1 MYIIIPDGGY
11 NMGTPNIIKHALLS
25 CLILLAMPLMASDE
39 IYWMNGWDQDCYENN
54 TNSCRE
60 DWYSIP
66 QGSHL
71 LKWEVFHT
79 IETEDTEEL
88 FSARESLTNYGFLY
102 PEASGDYEDT
112 EVYDG
117 RAGERVE
124 QYVSEY
130 GLPIG
135 FVKDKSQ
142 LDGHNYMGLT
152 CAACHTGK
160 VSYGDKTYYVEG
172 GQANADM
179 FKFLEK
185 LRDALQ
191 ANRDKPEKLA
201 RFKTRFAQYTFS
213 NIDLT
218 AWPVNIFSAQRYLD
232 EALEYVTEYVATA
245 HSSIENGPTRLDAIG
260 AILNK
265 LHYGHTNQDISE
277 APLLTAP
284 VTYPYIWD
292 ATSLE
297 CIQTNCVGF
306 DPLTRNT
313 GEVLGVFGSIDLDE
327 NENIS
332 DILELV
338 AQQIGFNTLFDFT
351 PKVDNLVVL
360 EEAIN
365 RAYSPRWPASFPA
378 LDTNLISQG
387 KALYSEQCASCH
399 MDTSD
404 GVDEYELTEPNAL
417 GYQFTKVI
425 RLPYYEVGTD
435 EAFAVDYGMRTD
447 KSGILGSVIAQKAPD
462 TVDPATGITFGE
474 QVPERFSS
482 LALLGV
488 TAQVVVSN
496 HQDTIGFAIKAGQA
510 YPDLSLTDAKAA
522 LYLDY
527 IAGHTDR
534 PDFVPTDYR
543 AKPLN
548 GIAFTGPFLHN
559 GSVRTLKD
567 LLEAP
572 ENRPISFL
580 IGSTVYDVDGAG
592 YVDAGNFLLDTT
604 IRGNGKEGHAYG
616 TQLSSDDKTALLEY
630 MKSM

>member
-1 MYIIIPDGGY
+1 M
-11 NMGTPNIIKHALLS
+11 NTPRKIRNALLL
-25 CLILLAMPLMASDE
+25 CLTSLSVPAMASDG
-39 IYWMNGWDQDCYENN
+39 IYWMNSWEASCYEDN
-54 TNSCRE
+54 TNTCRE
-60 DWYSIP
+60 DWYSVT

-71 LKWEVFHT
+71 LKWEVFNT
-79 IETEDTEEL
+79 IEAEDSEEL
-88 FSARESLTNYGFLY
+88 FSARESLTDYGFLY
-102 PEASGDYEDT
+102 PEADGYYEAT
-112 EVYDG
+112 AVYDG
-117 RAGERVE
+117 SAGERVE
-124 QYVSEY
+124 QYTSEY

-135 FVKDKSQ
+135 FVKDKNQ
-142 LDGHNYMGLT
+142 LDGRNYMGLT

-160 VSYGDKTYYVEG
+160 VTYGDSTYYVEG

-191 ANRDKPEKLA
+191 ANKDDPAKLA
-201 RFKTRFAQYTFS
+201 RFKTRFAQYTLL

-218 AWPVNIFSAQRYLD
+218 AWPVSIFSAERYLD
-232 EALEYVTEYVATA
+232 ESLEYVADYAATT

-265 LHYGHTNQDISE
+265 LHYGHTGQDITE

-284 VTYPYIWD
+284 VTYPYVWD
-292 ATSLE
+292 ASSLE

-313 GEVLGVFGSIDLDE
+313 GEVLGVFGDINLDE
-327 NENIS
+327 NENIP
-332 DILELV
+332 DILELA
-338 AQQIGFNTLFDFT
+338 AQQLGLNTLFDFT

-360 EEAIN
+360 ENAIN
-365 RAYSPRWPASFPA
+365 RAHSPRWPASFPA
-378 LDTNLISQG
+378 LDTAQVAAG
-387 KALYSEQCASCH
+387 KTLYTDNCAGCH

-404 GVDEYELTEPNAL
+404 GVDEHELTEPNSN
-417 GYQFTKVI
+417 GSRFTKVVRI
-425 RLPYYEVGTD
+425 PYDVVGTD

-447 KSGILGSVIAQKAPD
+447 KSGILGSVIAQQAPD
-462 TVDPATGITFGE
+462 TIDPATGITFGE
-474 QVPERFSS
+474 QIPETFSG

-488 TAQVVVSN
+488 TAQIVVAN
-496 HQDTIGFAIKAGQA
+496 HQDTIGFAIKAAAA
-510 YPDLSLTDAKAA
+510 YPELSLSDAKAA

-527 IAGHTDR
+527 IGGHTDR
-534 PDFVPTDYR
+534 PEFVATDYR

-548 GIAFTGPFLHN
+548 GVAFTGPFLHN

-572 ENRPISFL
+572 ENRPTSFL
-580 IGSTVYDVDGAG
+580 IGSTDYDVDGAG
-592 YVDAGNFLLDTT
+592 YVDAGSFLLDTT
-604 IRGNGKEGHAYG
+604 IRGNGKEGHTYG
-616 TQLSSDDKTALLEY
+616 TELSASDKSDLLEY

>member
-1 MYIIIPDGGY
+1 MGD
-11 NMGTPNIIKHALLS
+11 NMGAPKQIKHALLV
-25 CLILLAMPLMASDE
+25 CLAAISISAIASDE
-39 IYWMNGWDQDCYENN
+39 IYWMNSWEAGCYENN
-54 TNSCRE
+54 TNTCRK

-71 LKWEVFHT
+71 IKWEVFNT
-79 IETEDTEEL
+79 IETENSQEL
-88 FSARESLTNYGFLY
+88 FSERESLTDYGYLY
-102 PEASGDYEDT
+102 PEATAYSSET

-142 LDGHNYMGLT
+142 LDGRNYLGLT

-160 VSYGDKTYYVEG
+160 VTYGDSTYYVEG
-172 GQANADM
+172 GQANADL
-179 FKFLEK
+179 FTFLEK
-185 LRDALQ
+185 LQNALQ
-191 ANRDKPEKLA
+191 ANKNDPEKLA
-201 RFKTRFAQYTFS
+201 RFKTRFAQYTLS

-218 AWPVNIFSAQRYLD
+218 AWPVNVFSAERYLD
-232 EALEYVTEYVATA
+232 ESLEYVSDYVATT
-245 HSSIENGPTRLDAIG
+245 HSSIENGPMRLDAIG

-265 LHYGHTNQDISE
+265 LHFGHTNQDISE

-313 GEVLGVFGSIDLDE
+313 GEVLGVFGSINLDE
-327 NENIS
+327 DENIP

-338 AQQIGFNTLFDFT
+338 GQQLGLNTLFDAS
-351 PKVDNLVVL
+351 PKVDNLVEL
-360 EEAIN
+360 EVAIN
-365 RAYSPRWPASFPA
+365 RAHSPKWPASFPP
-378 LDTNLISQG
+378 LNSNLASQG
-387 KALYSEQCASCH
+387 KTVYAAQCASCH
-399 MDTSD
+399 MDVSD
-404 GVDEYELTEPNAL
+404 GVDEYELSEPNSI
-417 GYQFTKVI
+417 GRQFTKVV
-425 RLPYYEVGTD
+425 RVPYYEVGTD

-447 KSGILGSVIAQKAPD
+447 KTGILGSVLAQKSPD
-462 TVDPATGITFGE
+462 TVDPATGLTFGE
-474 QVPERFSS
+474 QVPETFSS

-488 TAQVVVSN
+488 STQVAVSN
-496 HQDTIGFAIKAGQA
+496 HEGTIAFAIQAAQA
-510 YPDLSLTDAKAA
+510 YPELSLEDAKAA
-522 LYLDY
+522 LHLEN

-534 PDFVPTDYR
+534 PQFVPTNYR

-572 ENRPISFL
+572 ENRPTSFL
-580 IGSTVYDVDGAG
+580 IGSTDYDVEGAG
-592 YVDAGNFLLDTT
+592 YVDGGSFLLDTT
-604 IRGNGKEGHAYG
+604 IRGNGKEGHSYG
-616 TQLSSDDKTALLEY
+616 TQLSSDDKAALLEY
-630 MKSM
+630 MKSL

>member
-1 MYIIIPDGGY
+1 MD
-11 NMGTPNIIKHALLS
+11 TPRKIKQALLL
-25 CLILLAMPLMASDE
+25 CLISLSVPLMASDG
-39 IYWMNGWDQDCYENN
+39 IYWMNSWDQSCYEDN
-54 TNSCRE
+54 TNTCRE
-60 DWYSIP
+60 DWYKIP

-71 LKWEVFHT
+71 LKWEVFNT
-79 IETEDTEEL
+79 IETEDSEEL
-88 FSARESLTNYGFLY
+88 FSARESLSQYGYLY
-102 PEASGDYEDT
+102 PEAAAYSAET

-117 RAGERVE
+117 SVGERVE

-130 GLPIG
+130 DLPIG
-135 FVKDKSQ
+135 MVKDKSQ
-142 LDGHNYMGLT
+142 LNSRNYLGLT

-160 VSYGDKTYYVEG
+160 VTYGDNTYYVEG

-191 ANRDKPEKLA
+191 ANKDDPEKLA
-201 RFKTRFAQYTFS
+201 RFKSRFVQYTLS

-218 AWPVNIFSAQRYLD
+218 AWPVSIFSAERYLD
-232 EALEYVTEYVATA
+232 ESIEYVSEYVATT

-313 GEVLGVFGSIDLDE
+313 GEVLGVFGSINLDE
-327 NENIS
+327 DENVP
-332 DILELV
+332 DLLELI
-338 AQQIGFNTLFDFT
+338 AQQLGLNSLFDST
-351 PKVDNLVVL
+351 PKVDNLVEL
-360 EEAIN
+360 ETAIN
-365 RAYSPRWPASFPA
+365 KANSPRWPASFPPLDSA
-378 LDTNLISQG
+378 LLAQG
-387 KALYSEQCASCH
+387 KTLYNENCASCH
-399 MDTSD
+399 MDVSD
-404 GVDEYELTEPNAL
+404 GVDEYELTEPNSI
-417 GYQFTKVI
+417 GRQFTKVV
-425 RLPYYEVGTD
+425 RVPYNVVGTD
-435 EAFAVDYGMRTD
+435 EAFAVDYGTRKD
-447 KSGILGSVIAQKAPD
+447 KSGILGAVIAQKAPD
-462 TVDPATGITFGE
+462 TVDPATGLTFGE
-474 QVPERFSS
+474 VVPETFSS

-488 TAQVVVSN
+488 STQVVVSN
-496 HQDTIGFAIKAGQA
+496 HQDSIGFAIKAAQA
-510 YPDLSLTDAKAA
+510 YPDLSLSDAKAA
-522 LYLDY
+522 LYQDY
-527 IAGHTDR
+527 IVGHTDR
-534 PDFVPTDYR
+534 PDFVATNYR

-567 LLEAP
+567 LLETP
-572 ENRPISFL
+572 ENRPASFL
-580 IGSTVYDVDGAG
+580 IGSTDYDVDGAG
-592 YVDAGNFLLDTT
+592 YVDGGDFLLDTT
-604 IRGNGKEGHAYG
+604 IRGNGKEGHTYG
-616 TQLSSDDKTALLEY
+616 TQLSTNDKTALLEY